1 MGQLPCEDSDRKT
14 MVNVSFQRIFLPGSE
29 VSTRKCGNS
38 RKGKLDRK
46 QRKHG
51 RDTRYCRIAGGMI
64 YCMDKK
70 CRKRRYIIYEYL

>member
-1 MGQLPCEDSDRKT
+1 MTRRIFVGQLPCEDSDRKIE
-14 MVNVSFQRIFLPGSE
+14 RP
-29 VSTRKCGNS
+29 NS
-38 RKGKLDRK
+38 LVYLKGKLDRK
-46 QRKHG
+46 LRKHG